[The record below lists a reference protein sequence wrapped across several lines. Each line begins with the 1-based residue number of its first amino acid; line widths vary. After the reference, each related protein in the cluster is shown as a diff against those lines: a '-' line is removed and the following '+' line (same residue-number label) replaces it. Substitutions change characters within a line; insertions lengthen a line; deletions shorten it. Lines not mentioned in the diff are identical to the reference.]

1 MPDTALAW
9 RIEETCLRAWPALR
23 EERVGPWL
31 LRFADGLTR
40 RSNSANPCSAQI
52 DDIAASIDACAACYR
67 DSEQPAIFRIPS
79 IIDPAV
85 DAHLERLGYGAEGAT
100 ITLHG
105 PLANG
110 HADAAVEIAAT
121 PDDDWLAAMNT
132 LQIRSAPHAAIYARL
147 VRAVAIPAGFARL
160 RRDGETIA
168 LAYAALHDGL
178 LCFESVITAPTE
190 RGRGHARRV
199 LESLIA
205 WGQAAGAR
213 AMCLQVEA
221 HNAPAQKLY
230 RGLGIDTEIYRYH
243 YRRAPA
249 RD

>member
-1 MPDTALAW
+1 MPETALAW

-23 EERVGPWL
+23 EERVGAWL

-40 RSNSANPCSAQI
+40 RSNSANPRAARI
-52 DDIAASIDACAACYR
+52 DDIAASVDACAARYR
-67 DSEQPAIFRIPS
+67 DSGQPAIFRIPS
-79 IIDPAV
+79 ILDPAV
-85 DAHLERLGYGAEGAT
+85 DAHLDRLGYGAEGAT

-110 HADAAVEIAAT
+110 RPDAAVESAAR

-132 LQIRSAPHAAIYARL
+132 LQNRRPREAAIYAGL

-160 RRDGETIA
+160 RRDGATLA

-178 LCFESVITAPTE
+178 LCFESVITAPAE

-205 WGQAAGAR
+205 WGASAGAR

-249 RD
+249 